1 MTTVKNYRLKHAYD
15 QAKTNIAI
23 DDQLGNADKPDSYYG
38 GSRVT
43 VREVKIAVDIAD
55 EDRIVTDHERIA
67 LAQAWARIEKKVGPT
82 AMATFNKAAKKYNLN
97 DPALR
102 TAAPPPMTKPIDPS
116 LLKGRLKEVYDDGPS
131 GGGGLDAFVFT
142 RGKDTYYAVE
152 VDGDYNY
159 ALVIGTPDGK
169 VLHDVAKWFGD

>member
-15 QAKTNIAI
+15 QAKTNEAI
-23 DDQLGNADKPDSYYG
+23 DDQLGNADKENGYP
-38 GSRVT
+38 GSTRVT
-43 VREVKIAVDIAD
+43 VKEVKVAVEIAE
-55 EDRIVTDHERIA
+55 EDRVVTDHERIA
-67 LAQAWARIEKKVGPT
+67 LAQAWARIENKVGPT
-82 AMATFNKAAKKYNLN
+82 ATATFNRAAKKYNLN

-102 TAAPPPMTKPIDPS
+102 TAAPPPMTKPIVPS

-131 GGGGLDAFVFT
+131 GGGGLDAFAFT

-152 VDGDYNY
+152 VDGEYNY